1 MTFFL
6 NLLYSIW
13 CTERLD
19 YVYSRSNAPKKFL
32 SYFILL
38 TPLWL
43 VWLLICGGQY
53 DVGTDYFSYY
63 NIFKSADISWYADTK
78 AEWMFTWIVETFR
91 GLGMPPQGLFY
102 VFYSINFF
110 FLCAIL
116 HSLKHRT
123 AFLYVLLYICLST
136 VFNNQL
142 NGLRQYCAVYI
153 ISYAAISFYDN
164 RSYIRYILFVLLAA
178 GFHASAYI
186 MIPFVFILGCKKRIG
201 KWMSIGLI
209 TIAVAFSLLGIS
221 DLIMDAVFDYLPP
234 YYSAYVDG
242 ELDIS
247 LEGFKRITKFLFV
260 PFYLLA
266 ALFFSKNEL
275 SAKDSFLFSIGIIAY
290 SCRLFFLD
298 NFMLNRIGYY
308 FLLLSILPLYV
319 YMKHL
324 YMCYKGR
331 MWCYC
336 MAAVFLLF
344 YFLKTVLFAE
354 GEYDYQSIYF

>member
-19 YVYSRSNAPKKFL
+19 YVYSHSNTPKKFI

-53 DVGTDYFSYY
+53 DVGTDYFNYY
-63 NIFKSADISWYADTK
+63 DTFKNVDISLYDDIK
-78 AEWMFTWIVETFR
+78 GEWMFSLIVKTFR

-102 VFYSINFF
+102 VFYFVNFF

-123 AFLYVLLYICLST
+123 SFLYVLLYISLST

-186 MIPFVFILGCKKRIG
+186 MIPFVLILGCKKHIG

-209 TIAVAFSLLGIS
+209 AIATAFSLLGIS
-221 DLIMDAVFDYLPP
+221 DLIMDSVVDYLPR
-234 YYSAYVDG
+234 YYSAYVGG
-242 ELDIS
+242 EFDTSI
-247 LEGFKRITKFLFV
+247 EGFKRITKFLFV
-260 PFYLLA
+260 PFYILA
-266 ALFFSKNEL
+266 VLFCSKREL
-275 SAKDSFLFSIGIIAY
+275 TPKDSFLFSIGIIAY
-290 SCRLFFLD
+290 PCRLFFLD
-298 NFMLNRIGYY
+298 NLILARIGYY

-319 YMKHL
+319 YMKYL
-324 YMCYKGR
+324 YMYNKGR

-354 GEYDYQSIYF
+354 GEYDYHSIYF